1 MKTYYAVN
9 DDQLKNGT
17 FYKHYRSFTCADF
30 AQYRLGDFIQ
40 LVNKLPAPKGL
51 RKYSLKHAR
60 KLLPSSLR

>member
-17 FYKHYRSFTCADF
+17 FYKDSYCGDF